1 MDAARS
7 RMRNRRPILIAAVV
21 VIVLA
26 VVAREVWQAH
36 LRGATANQLSGSG
49 SIEATQ
55 VDIAPKIGGRVVRLV
70 VNEGDTVR
78 AGQVLVRLDDRDL
91 RAQVDQARASVTAD
105 EAKVGQASAAIQ
117 TQQQMTDTQV
127 AQARAALAAAQT
139 RVPQAQTT
147 VTLQGQTVEQAVAQA
162 QAQLG
167 AAQAQAASA
176 RSSLAKA
183 QADYARA
190 KTLFAQGAISAQDV
204 DAARTAYDA
213 AVAADHSARDAVA
226 QAQAGLAAA
235 KANRLQV
242 PIQEQNVR
250 ANQAAVSQAEAA
262 VANAEAGYTVVAQR
276 RQDLAAAQAA
286 LVAAQ
291 AALQS
296 AEIQLGYA
304 TVTAPTDGIVLTKNV
319 QEGEVVAAGA
329 AVYTVVNPGDM
340 WLRVFIPEDQ
350 IGRVHLGQRA
360 QIVVDTFP
368 GRTFAAHVAEI
379 RSQAEF
385 TPGNVQTKEDRVKLV
400 FGVKLQLDNRY
411 GELKPGM
418 PADATIFVGQTAPS
432 ARRP

>member
-1 MDAARS
+1 MAASRPRRS
-7 RMRNRRPILIAAVV
+7 RRPLLIAAAVA
-21 VIVLA
+21 IVLA
-26 VVAREVWQAH
+26 FAARDAWQAY
-36 LRGATANQLSGSG
+36 LRRATANQLSGSG

-55 VDIAPKIGGRVVRLV
+55 IDIAPKIAGRVVRLA

-91 RAQVDQARASVTAD
+91 RAQVDQARANVTAD
-105 EAKVGQASAAIQ
+105 EAKISQAAAAIQ
-117 TQQQMTDTQV
+117 TQQQTTDTQV
-127 AQARAALAAAQT
+127 AQARAALAAAET

-147 VTLQGQTVEQAVAQA
+147 VTLQGQTVEQAIAQA
-162 QAQLG
+162 RAQLS

-176 RSSLAKA
+176 RSALAKA

-190 KTLFAQGAISAQDV
+190 KMLFAQGAIAAQDV

-213 AVAADHSARDAVA
+213 AVAADRSAHDAVT
-226 QAQAGLAAA
+226 QAQAGLASAQ
-235 KANRLQV
+235 ANRLQV
-242 PIQEQNVR
+242 PIQQQNVR

-262 VANAEAGYTVVAQR
+262 VANAQAGYTVVAQR

-304 TVTAPTDGIVLTKNV
+304 TVTAPTGGIVLTKNV
-319 QEGEVVAAGA
+319 QEGEVVASGA
-329 AVYTVVNPGDM
+329 AVYTIVNPGDM

-360 QIVVDTFP
+360 QIAVDTFP
-368 GRTFAAHVAEI
+368 GRTFPAHVSEI

-418 PADATIFVGQTAPS
+418 PADATIFVDQTGPS

>member
-7 RMRNRRPILIAAVV
+7 RLRNRRPLLITAVV
-21 VIVLA
+21 IIVLA
-26 VVAREVWQAH
+26 VVAWEVRQAY
-36 LRGATANQLSGSG
+36 LRRAAANRLSGSG

-55 VDIAPKIGGRVVRLV
+55 VDIAPKIAGRVVRLV
-70 VNEGDTVR
+70 VNEGETVR

-91 RAQVDQARASVTAD
+91 RAQVDQARAGVTAD
-105 EAKVGQASAAIQ
+105 EAKVSQAAAAIQ

-127 AQARAALAAAQT
+127 AQARAALAVAQT

-147 VTLQGQTVEQAVAQA
+147 VTLQGQTVEQSVAQA
-162 QAQLG
+162 QAQLS
-167 AAQAQAASA
+167 AAQAQVASA
-176 RSSLAKA
+176 RSNLAKA
-183 QADYARA
+183 QSDYARA
-190 KTLFAQGAISAQDV
+190 KALFAQGAIAAQDV

-213 AVAADHSARDAVA
+213 ALAADRSARDAVT
-226 QAQAGLAAA
+226 QAQAGLAGA

-286 LVAAQ
+286 LVAAH
-291 AALQS
+291 AAMQS

-329 AVYTVVNPGDM
+329 AVYTIVNPGDM

-350 IGRVHLGQRA
+350 IGRVHLGQQA

-368 GRTFAAHVAEI
+368 GRTFAAHVSEI
-379 RSQAEF
+379 SSQAEF

-418 PADATIFVGQTAPS
+418 PADATIYVGQTAPS